1 MEMKEGWRKPEEQL
15 HGSSGHPRQRKS
27 AGAWAVQAGLVIVGG
42 VISGLGV
49 GLFYMPINLLGGGL
63 TAIAIFGRALWGWNV
78 ARMTLLMNIPVL
90 IVGYFLV
97 NRSFMVL
104 STIGMLAFTGGIQ
117 LAGYFP
123 VPTDSVLACIVGGA
137 CLTGAGGG
145 LMLRNNGSGGGTDVV
160 CRILFK
166 YFAIP
171 IGNTSLGINSVL
183 ICIGGLFLGI
193 DTVIYTILTLF
204 INSRVVNYIVEG
216 INTKRTVIVI
226 TERADEMAEALMEE
240 FGRGVTMTDVV
251 GAYSGQ
257 PKKQLMC
264 AISPLETPKLRK
276 IVLEIEPQAF
286 VTITESIAV
295 IGGGFRNR
303 HLD

>member
-1 MEMKEGWRKPEEQL
+1 M
-15 HGSSGHPRQRKS
+15 
-27 AGAWAVQAGLVIVGG
+27 
-42 VISGLGV
+42 
-49 GLFYMPINLLGGGL
+49 
-63 TAIAIFGRALWGWNV
+63 
-78 ARMTLLMNIPVL
+78 
-90 IVGYFLV
+90 
-97 NRSFMVL
+97 
-104 STIGMLAFTGGIQ
+104 
-117 LAGYFP
+117 
-123 VPTDSVLACIVGGA
+123 
-137 CLTGAGGG
+137 
-145 LMLRNNGSGGGTDVV
+145 V

-171 IGNTSLGINSVL
+171 IGNTSLGVNSVL

-226 TERADEMAEALMEE
+226 TERAEEMAAALMEE

-264 AISPLETPKLRK
+264 AISPLETPKLRN